1 MRRCN
6 EHNVHNIRFVFI
18 LLLILI
24 FFAGWELGFL
34 EWVCF
39 AILVGISADFV
50 IHLSNSYCQ
59 LSGHCSKEERTR
71 YALMSMGPS
80 ILGAALTTFTV
91 AFMML
96 FCEVIFFVKF
106 AQMLIVTI
114 LYALVGACA
123 FYVVI
128 VDIAGPAEPTQ
139 TVDRILSCVSNK
151 RRDTT

>member
-1 MRRCN
+1 M
-6 EHNVHNIRFVFI
+6 
-18 LLLILI
+18 
-24 FFAGWELGFL
+24 
-34 EWVCF
+34 
-39 AILVGISADFV
+39 
-50 IHLSNSYCQ
+50 
-59 LSGHCSKEERTR
+59 
-71 YALMSMGPS
+71 
-80 ILGAALTTFTV
+80 
-91 AFMML
+91 

-128 VDIAGPAEPTQ
+128 VDIVGPAEPTQ

>member
-1 MRRCN
+1 M
-6 EHNVHNIRFVFI
+6 
-18 LLLILI
+18 
-24 FFAGWELGFL
+24 
-34 EWVCF
+34 
-39 AILVGISADFV
+39 